1 MNEFSILCRVLGSLY
16 YRQPQD
22 PLLVPLFTLI
32 REGKLAANWPLEQ
45 DELLT
50 RLQKSCDMTQVSA
63 DYNALFIGDECAVP
77 PYRSA
82 WVEGATEAEVR
93 AFLSERGM
101 PLADT
106 PADHIGTLL
115 LAASWLEDQSTEDE
129 SEALET
135 LFSEYLLPWCGAFL
149 GKVEAHLIHGRV
161 FCYHARHEH
170 TSLYCNH
177 NRHSLRYLGM
187 GGCFPGLTKLG
198 GLPGLYGLLCL
209 PARWAER
216 AGDLRCNPA

>member
-1 MNEFSILCRVLGSLY
+1 MNEFSILCRVLGALY

-149 GKVEAHLIHGRV
+149 GKVEAHATTPFWRTM
-161 FCYHARHEH
+161 A
-170 TSLYCNH
+170 
-177 NRHSLRYLGM
+177 
-187 GGCFPGLTKLG
+187 PLTRDAISAMWDEL
-198 GLPGLYGLLCL
+198 
-209 PARWAER
+209 EE
-216 AGDLRCNPA
+216 DSEE